1 MSGEPALLF
10 SYQVLSDAS
19 SPDVGH
25 VDESR
30 TETGIQGS
38 KVIEGRTCLRYSHLK
53 LLRLS
58 GLCFMC
64 FGLPLV
70 ALVLSLLL
78 PGIVVYCSVNVCL

>member
-53 LLRLS
+53 LLLVCV
-58 GLCFMC
+58 LCASFC
-64 FGLPLV
+64 
-70 ALVLSLLL
+70 LLL
-78 PGIVVYCSVNVCL
+78 PWFLVSYYLV